1 MYFRSTP
8 AAKPI
13 SLRTNPMTEELKER
27 LEEMENLQGS
37 IVFFNDRNI
46 IFSHACCRSFYS
58 QTPGNL
64 FGLGK
69 TTSMYSR
76 SHELLTQNSPP
87 PHPFRCRYTISFV
100 LL

>member
-46 IFSHACCRSFYS
+46 IFSHAVGHSTVKPLEIF
-58 QTPGNL
+58 L
-64 FGLGK
+64 VWGK
-69 TTSMYSR
+69 QPQCTVEAM
-76 SHELLTQNSPP
+76 N
-87 PHPFRCRYTISFV
+87 F
-100 LL
+100 